1 MTGSASPVDL
11 LVLHGLRVLGA
22 PSLAELA
29 EFYDLDYGQTSEVL
43 LDAQAYG
50 WATRFA
56 FRGRTTWSLT
66 DVGTCKEERRVRAEL
81 DRTATR
87 HHVATSHTTFLPL
100 NERHGR
106 VCTNWQLRPTPA
118 DPLAA
123 NDHTDPGWDRQ
134 VLHDLGDIAA
144 ELDPVCTRLTSAL
157 SRFGVHAPRYRIA
170 LDHALAGDP
179 AWVNS
184 PDHPSC
190 QIVWIQLHED
200 LLATLGIPRGTDTP

>member
-1 MTGSASPVDL
+1 VTGSASPADL
-11 LVLHGLRVLGA
+11 LVLHGLRVLGG

-29 EFYDLDYGQTSEVL
+29 ELYDLDRGQTSEVL

-50 WATRFA
+50 WATTVA
-56 FRGRTTWSLT
+56 FFGRTTWSLT
-66 DVGTCKEERRVRAEL
+66 GAGKREEERRLQAEL

-87 HHVATSHTTFLPL
+87 HDVAAAHTAFLPL

-106 VCTNWQLRPTPA
+106 VCTDWQLRPTLA
-118 DPLAA
+118 DSFAA
-123 NDHTDPGWDRQ
+123 NDHTDRAWDRR
-134 VLHDLGDIAA
+134 VLDDLVDVATG
-144 ELDPVCTRLTSAL
+144 LDRICARLAGAL
-157 SRFGVHAPRYRIA
+157 SRFGVHAPRYRTA
-170 LDHALAGDP
+170 LDRALAGDA

-200 LLATLGIPRGTDTP
+200 LLATLGIPRVAVTQ